1 MSDNETGSRFIGA
14 GELSLELGISESTLM
29 AWVRTGQFPAPLRLG
44 KRKMVWLRTEF
55 ELYVENR
62 IAERDHEGLKNE
74 NV

>member
-1 MSDNETGSRFIGA
+1 MSEQETGSRFIGA

-29 AWVRTGQFPAPLRLG
+29 AWVRTGQFVAPLRLG

-62 IAERDHEGLKNE
+62 IAERDQKGLKL
-74 NV
+74 